1 MRGARSYDV
10 TVDDYP
16 GFDLS
21 DEKPDLDLSDEK
33 RRRWTWGDS
42 VDLSDENNDV
52 SFDNYDVEDVVNN
65 EN

>member
-21 DEKPDLDLSDEK
+21 DEKPDLDLSDVYSNAYNLQK
-33 RRRWTWGDS
+33 KFIYIKCT
-42 VDLSDENNDV
+42 
-52 SFDNYDVEDVVNN
+52 F
-65 EN
+65 